1 MNLKQT
7 AFTIAESNKKS
18 HILKSTFQMTQEWLS
33 FMESGVVLVLGA

>member
-18 HILKSTFQMTQEWLS
+18 HILKSTFQMTHEWLS
-33 FMESGVVLVLGA
+33 FMESGVVLVLEA